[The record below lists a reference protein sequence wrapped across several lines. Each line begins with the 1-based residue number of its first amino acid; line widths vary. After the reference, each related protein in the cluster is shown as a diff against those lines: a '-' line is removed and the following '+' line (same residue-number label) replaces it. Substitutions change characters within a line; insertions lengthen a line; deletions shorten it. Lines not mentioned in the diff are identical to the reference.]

1 MMETWD
7 FDFELE
13 IIDLSDFLTYLEK
26 FLVMNETLTFHSSWR
41 FQRIRFKTFPEFE
54 THSISTSWH
63 GYHLF
68 VYCYWH
74 YHLYTRLQHIIYIT
88 RSTYTNYHHQRESD
102 TPYLAN
108 TRVKNP
114 LLQLFRCLYDFPYWL
129 WLMLFDETESF
140 QRPRDFEVKRGQIVE
155 RLCVIKSIWA
165 MHLKETSWEYSS
177 DKLF

>member
-1 MMETWD
+1 MKQWHFILVGGFRGSDSKLSLSLKLTQYLHHGMVITCL
-7 FDFELE
+7 FIAIG
-13 IIDLSDFLTYLEK
+13 II
-26 FLVMNETLTFHSSWR
+26 
-41 FQRIRFKTFPEFE
+41 I
-54 THSISTSWH
+54 
-63 GYHLF
+63 
-68 VYCYWH
+68 
-74 YHLYTRLQHIIYIT
+74 YTRLQHIIYIT
-88 RSTYTNYHHQRESD
+88 RSTYTNNHHQRESD

-140 QRPRDFEVKRGQIVE
+140 NRPRDFEVKRGQIVE

-165 MHLKETSWEYSS
+165 MHLKETSWKYSS

>member
-1 MMETWD
+1 MKHWHFILVGGFWGSDSKLSLSLKLTQCLHHGMVITCL
-7 FDFELE
+7 FIAIG
-13 IIDLSDFLTYLEK
+13 II
-26 FLVMNETLTFHSSWR
+26 
-41 FQRIRFKTFPEFE
+41 I
-54 THSISTSWH
+54 
-63 GYHLF
+63 
-68 VYCYWH
+68 
-74 YHLYTRLQHIIYIT
+74 YTRLQHIIY
-88 RSTYTNYHHQRESD
+88 

-140 QRPRDFEVKRGQIVE
+140 NRPRDFEVKRGQIVE